1 MYFTNN
7 IWILSFGFIRTMEK
21 LKAFEYVDFSDNIIH
36 SFVLYYLVSSLSIL
50 DTKIV
55 FLSSVDSN
63 L

>member
-1 MYFTNN
+1 
-7 IWILSFGFIRTMEK
+7 MEK

-36 SFVLYYLVSSLSIL
+36 IFVLYYLVSSLSIL